1 MGEARRRGSREQ
13 RVEQAIRR
21 TLIAETDSIKQAQVD
36 QEVTIRRR
44 SKPSKASMVLAALMT
59 SSGFG
64 L

>member
-1 MGEARRRGSREQ
+1 VGEARRRGSREQ

-36 QEVTIRRR
+36 QEITIRRR
-44 SKPSKASMVLAALMT
+44 SKPSNASIALAALMA